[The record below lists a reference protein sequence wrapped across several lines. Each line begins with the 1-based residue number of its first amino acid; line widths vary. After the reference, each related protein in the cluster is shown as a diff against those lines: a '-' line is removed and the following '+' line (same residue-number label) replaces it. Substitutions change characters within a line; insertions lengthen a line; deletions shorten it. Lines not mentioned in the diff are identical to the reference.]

1 MTIDDTTIETLR
13 TEAAE
18 AGDLAQVAICERALA
33 GNESARLECE
43 RVIRDARAME
53 D

>member
-1 MTIDDTTIETLR
+1 MDTTSIETLR

-18 AGDLAQVAICERALA
+18 AGDLAMVAVCERALA
-33 GNESARLECE
+33 GSERDIEECE